1 MSGEKPR
8 WVKRKRQISRVESM
22 LAAKA
27 QKSSPAVALEGPS
40 QLEDQSNSE
49 EQAMSMSA
57 DESFILPRVH
67 SSDEESNTDTES
79 EFTESDAKIAYQEWI
94 SSQSKTY
101 VQMLALILMDSF
113 RDRFGMTD
121 VGAASEIL
129 KQKVFRII

>member
-79 EFTESDAKIAYQEWI
+79 EFTESDAKIAYH
-94 SSQSKTY
+94 
-101 VQMLALILMDSF
+101 F
-113 RDRFGMTD
+113 RRVREYHRAYREGKSG
-121 VGAASEIL
+121 GAEVEEAVKLYKSHRRVSETES
-129 KQKVFRII
+129 V